1 MENHS
6 IIQEIFSHLTPQL
19 REEISKSAIQ
29 KEFPQGTEIL
39 REGQYVQV
47 IPVVIDGLIKVFSAY
62 EEKELLIYY
71 IKPKESC
78 IMSFAASLKNEPS
91 RVYAVT
97 EEDTTALLLPV
108 EKVSAWIKQFPDINS
123 LFYQQ
128 YNQRYSELLDTINHL
143 LFSRMDH
150 RLYEYLSKKVK
161 LTKRNPIK
169 ISHRQIANELGT
181 AREVVSRVIKKLENE
196 GKLVQNSNSIKI
208 L

>member
-161 LTKRNPIK
+161 LTERNPIK